1 MESKNELKEIDIK
14 NRACYYIVIVHIIS
28 SKNSKGAK
36 PFRVRFDKISASI
49 KIHDKIKSLYVL
61 VMSRM
66 RFKVNPQPSM
76 LRN

>member
-1 MESKNELKEIDIK
+1 MESKDELKEVDIK
-14 NRACYYIVIVHIIS
+14 NCACYFVIAHIIS

-49 KIHDKIKSLYVL
+49 KIYDKIKSLYVL